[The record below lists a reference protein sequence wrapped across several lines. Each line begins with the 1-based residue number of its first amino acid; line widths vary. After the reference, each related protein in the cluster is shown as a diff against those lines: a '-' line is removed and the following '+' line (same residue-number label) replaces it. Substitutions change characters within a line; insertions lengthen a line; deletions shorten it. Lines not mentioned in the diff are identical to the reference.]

1 MCGELTFRLNRRT
14 RVLLYYYFDKLLKG
28 KLNYTLLLLL
38 IYVYVPRFTCYIIFA
53 SIEIYFQFMVEIIE
67 GMWFELSFA
76 RYIIFGR
83 KNFIKFII

>member
-1 MCGELTFRLNRRT
+1 MCNELTFRLNRLT
-14 RVLLYYYFDKLLKG
+14 RVLLYYYFDKVLKG
-28 KLNYTLLLLL
+28 KLNYTLLLL
-38 IYVYVPRFTCYIIFA
+38 IYVNVPRFTCYISFA

-83 KNFIKFII
+83 KNYIKFVI